1 MNYKDFLLTYKII
14 RDLAHDNDSPSL
26 EDTCTEMIHTIRGK
40 IKKKFSTVIIN
51 DDHAEFSDI
60 IIRRDGYLV
69 SNNIGSHNPS
79 KEQQLG
85 FIEIKVVKLVNL

>member
-26 EDTCTEMIHTIRGK
+26 EDTGTEMIHTIRGK
-40 IKKKFSTVIIN
+40 IKKKFSTVIIG

-60 IIRRDGYLV
+60 IIRRDGKVEVQYYTDF
-69 SNNIGSHNPS
+69 
-79 KEQQLG
+79 G
-85 FIEIKVVKLVNL
+85 FTSIPLEIFPWD

>member
-26 EDTCTEMIHTIRGK
+26 EDTCTQMIHTIRGK
-40 IKKKFSTVIIN
+40 IKKKFSTVIIG

-60 IIRRDGYLV
+60 IIRRDGKVEVQYYTDF
-69 SNNIGSHNPS
+69 
-79 KEQQLG
+79 G
-85 FIEIKVVKLVNL
+85 FTSIPLEIFPWD

>member
-40 IKKKFSTVIIN
+40 IKKNSVLLL
-51 DDHAEFSDI
+51 
-60 IIRRDGYLV
+60 LV
-69 SNNIGSHNPS
+69 MTMQNFLI
-79 KEQQLG
+79 
-85 FIEIKVVKLVNL
+85 

>member
-40 IKKKFSTVIIN
+40 IKKT
-51 DDHAEFSDI
+51 
-60 IIRRDGYLV
+60 
-69 SNNIGSHNPS
+69 IGDLSR
-79 KEQQLG
+79 L
-85 FIEIKVVKLVNL
+85 KL

>member
-40 IKKKFSTVIIN
+40 IKKKFSTVIIG

-60 IIRRDGYLV
+60 IIRRDGKVEVQYYTDF
-69 SNNIGSHNPS
+69 
-79 KEQQLG
+79 G
-85 FIEIKVVKLVNL
+85 FTRIPLEIFPWD

>member
-14 RDLAHDNDSPSL
+14 QDLAHDNDSPSL

-40 IKKKFSTVIIN
+40 IKKKFSTVIIG

-60 IIRRDGYLV
+60 IIRRDGKVEVQYYTDF
-69 SNNIGSHNPS
+69 
-79 KEQQLG
+79 G
-85 FIEIKVVKLVNL
+85 FTSIPLEIFPWD

>member
-40 IKKKFSTVIIN
+40 IKKKFRTVIIG

-60 IIRRDGYLV
+60 IIRRDGKVEVQYYTDF
-69 SNNIGSHNPS
+69 
-79 KEQQLG
+79 G
-85 FIEIKVVKLVNL
+85 FTSIPLEIFPWD